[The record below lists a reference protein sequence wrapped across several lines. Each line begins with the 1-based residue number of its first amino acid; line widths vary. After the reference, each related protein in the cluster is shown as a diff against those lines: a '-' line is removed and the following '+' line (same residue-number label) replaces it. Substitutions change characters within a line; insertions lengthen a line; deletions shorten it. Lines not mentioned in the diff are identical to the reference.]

1 MSDSTPADPP
11 ASPSPQATTSSEPHA
26 TPVSLEAPESS
37 ALRMPL
43 DLLLAPGHGWFRAL
57 RHPEFRLFWTGNFI
71 SNIGSWMQN
80 VAQGWLVLQLTNS
93 PLWLGLVGFAQ
104 QVPALVFSLLGGVI
118 ADRASRRRLLMVTQT
133 TMMLLAVL
141 LAVLTHLHRI
151 TVQQI
156 VLIAVL
162 AGTTTAL
169 NAPTYQSAIRDL
181 APREDL
187 LNAIALNSIQFNASR
202 VLGPALA
209 GFTIAGAGI
218 AACFYLN
225 ALSYVPLLFV
235 LARVRFPAR
244 AEREANSIGAEM
256 AEGFRYVRENPTIL
270 LLVLLVGMIS
280 MFGMPYLVMMPAFA
294 KDVLHVGA
302 RGLGYL
308 VAASGV
314 GAIVGGINLAMLK
327 PHHRRGPV
335 LLGAALTFFAAILLF
350 CLSRQLLL
358 SAFLLAVVGGAMV
371 GAVATP
377 LSLIQTLVPDQI
389 RGRVLSMHLMAY
401 LGFTPLGSLLVGAL
415 AERWSTPVAMAF
427 SSGFA
432 YALTAVIA
440 FAAPTIRRL
449 Q

>member
-1 MSDSTPADPP
+1 
-11 ASPSPQATTSSEPHA
+11 
-26 TPVSLEAPESS
+26 
-37 ALRMPL
+37 
-43 DLLLAPGHGWFRAL
+43 
-57 RHPEFRLFWTGNFI
+57 
-71 SNIGSWMQN
+71 
-80 VAQGWLVLQLTNS
+80 
-93 PLWLGLVGFAQ
+93 
-104 QVPALVFSLLGGVI
+104 
-118 ADRASRRRLLMVTQT
+118 
-133 TMMLLAVL
+133 
-141 LAVLTHLHRI
+141 
-151 TVQQI
+151 
-156 VLIAVL
+156 
-162 AGTTTAL
+162 
-169 NAPTYQSAIRDL
+169 
-181 APREDL
+181 
-187 LNAIALNSIQFNASR
+187 
-202 VLGPALA
+202 
-209 GFTIAGAGI
+209 
-218 AACFYLN
+218 
-225 ALSYVPLLFV
+225 
-235 LARVRFPAR
+235 
-244 AEREANSIGAEM
+244 M

-280 MFGMPYLVMMPAFA
+280 MFGMYLVMMPAFA

-415 AERWSTPVAMAF
+415 AERWSTPVAMAL

-432 YALTAVIA
+432 LVLTAVIA

>member
-1 MSDSTPADPP
+1 
-11 ASPSPQATTSSEPHA
+11 
-26 TPVSLEAPESS
+26 
-37 ALRMPL
+37 MPL

-118 ADRASRRRLLMVTQT
+118 ADRASRRRLLMATQT

-371 GAVATP
+371 GSVATP

-415 AERWSTPVAMAF
+415 AERWSTPVAMAL

-432 YALTAVIA
+432 LVLTAVIA
-440 FAAPTIRRL
+440 FAAPTISRL